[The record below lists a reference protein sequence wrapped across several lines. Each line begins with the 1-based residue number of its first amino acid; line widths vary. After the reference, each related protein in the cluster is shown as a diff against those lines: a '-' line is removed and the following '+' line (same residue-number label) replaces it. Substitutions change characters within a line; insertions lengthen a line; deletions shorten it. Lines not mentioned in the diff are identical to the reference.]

1 MEPCGV
7 ARRALTVPALVL
19 AWTACV
25 LLAPAAVVLAG
36 VVDLVRRAQ
45 GAPTLRL
52 VAFAVVYLTYEVLGV
67 AGATW
72 LWWTRPLRPARWE
85 ASNRRLQ
92 GWWTAGLVRAAG
104 PVLGLRLEVEHH
116 GVASAGPVVVAS
128 RHVSIVDS
136 LLPAQIFGV
145 QGGFRLR
152 YVLTSGLRLDPC
164 LDIVGHRLP
173 NHFVDRRSEDS
184 AGEVAALEA
193 LADGM
198 VAGDAVVI
206 FPEGGLF
213 SPARRDRAE
222 ARLAERGSPRV
233 AVARSLRRL
242 LPPRPAGTL
251 ALLRAA
257 PSADVVVFGHHG
269 FEPLASLRRLWRALP
284 LVDPVEVRVV
294 HHRRADLP
302 GDEAA
307 LVAWLD
313 EQWLAM
319 DRWLAA
325 DVVAGAWPDPSVRL

>member
-1 MEPCGV
+1 M
-7 ARRALTVPALVL
+7 ARRALTVPALLL
-19 AWTACV
+19 AWLAT
-25 LLAPAAVVLAG
+25 LLVAPAAVVVAG
-36 VVDLVRRAQ
+36 IVDLVRRDH

-72 LWWTRPLRPARWE
+72 LWCMRPLRRGHWE
-85 ASNRRLQ
+85 DANRRLQ
-92 GWWTAGLVRAAG
+92 LWWTAGLVRAAR

-116 GVASAGPVVVAS
+116 GGPPAAPVVVVS

-136 LLPAQIFGV
+136 LLPAQVFGV
-145 QGGFRLR
+145 QGGLRLR
-152 YVLTSGLRLDPC
+152 YVLTSGLHLDPC

-173 NHFVDRRSEDS
+173 NHFVDRGAEDS
-184 AGEVAALEA
+184 TGEVAALET
-193 LADGM
+193 LAEGM

-222 ARLAERGSPRV
+222 ARLGERGSPRV
-233 AVARSLRRL
+233 EVARSLRRL

-257 PSADVVVFGHHG
+257 PSADVVVFAHRG
-269 FEPLASLRRLWRALP
+269 FEPLSSLRRLWRALP

-294 HHRRADLP
+294 HHQRADLP
-302 GDEAA
+302 RDEAA

-313 EQWLAM
+313 EQWLEM

-325 DVVAGAWPDPSVRL
+325 DVPADVGAAA

>member
-1 MEPCGV
+1 M
-7 ARRALTVPALVL
+7 PALLL
-19 AWTACV
+19 AWLLCV
-25 LLAPAAVVLAG
+25 VLAPAAVLVAG
-36 VVDLVRRAQ
+36 AVDLVRRAR
-45 GAPTLRL
+45 GAPTSRL

-67 AGATW
+67 AGAAW
-72 LWWTRPLRPARWE
+72 LWCKRPLRRDRWE
-85 ASNRRLQ
+85 EANRRLQ
-92 GWWTAGLVRAAG
+92 RWWTASLVRAAR
-104 PVLGLRLEVEHH
+104 PVLGLRLEVEHV
-116 GVASAGPVVVAS
+116 GGPATGPVVVAS

-136 LLPAQIFGV
+136 LLPAQVFGV
-145 QGGFRLR
+145 QGGLRLR

-173 NHFVDRRSEDS
+173 NHFVDRGSEDS

-193 LADGM
+193 LAEGM

-222 ARLAERGSPRV
+222 ARLRERGSPRV
-233 AVARSLRRL
+233 EVARSLRRL

-257 PSADVVVFGHHG
+257 PSADVVVFAHRG
-269 FEPLASLRRLWRALP
+269 FEPLSSLRRLWRALP
-284 LVDPVEVRVV
+284 LVDPVEVRAV

-302 GDEAA
+302 RDEAA
-307 LVAWLD
+307 LVGWLD

-319 DRWLAA
+319 DRWIAA
-325 DVVAGAWPDPSVRL
+325 DLPADVGARA